1 MKNMTKVLM
10 SVALS
15 SSLIVSTLGDSA
27 SARWSSNTQT
37 FGKNAYVTY
46 MFVKSDSG
54 VTKEINITDRGRV
67 YVSVHK
73 GYNVTERKA
82 NFNLVLSNNKRLKI
96 KDGVIYSK
104 GKLYTGSA
112 VTKKAL
118 KKSDFNTTKKEE
130 FQLTLTVQ
138 DGKVVKGKTYKKLW
152 LDDNT
157 GLE

>member
-1 MKNMTKVLM
+1 MKNMTKVLV

-96 KDGVIYSK
+96 KDGIIYSK
-104 GKLYTGSA
+104 GKLYTGSV

-118 KKSDFNTTKKEE
+118 KKSDFDATKKEE
-130 FQLTLTVQ
+130 FQLTLTAKN
-138 DGKVVKGKTYKKLW
+138 GKVVKGKTYNKLW
-152 LDDNT
+152 FDDNT